1 MKTKNILVSE
11 EQRMIVRPD
20 FIKKMVDVHFVAW
33 VIIVLV
39 SKLPQS
45 YAPGDN
51 IRVWE
56 LVLVLDV
63 INWPLKERFLRS
75 FSKKNH
81 KNVSESVI
89 AKTIL
94 KNLASL

>member
-1 MKTKNILVSE
+1 MKTKNILVSAE
-11 EQRMIVRPD
+11 PPMIVQPD
-20 FIKKMVDVHFVAW
+20 FIKKMVVVRFVAW

-39 SKLPQS
+39 FKLPQS

-63 INWPLKERFLRS
+63 IN
-75 FSKKNH
+75 
-81 KNVSESVI
+81 
-89 AKTIL
+89 
-94 KNLASL
+94 

>member
-63 INWPLKERFLRS
+63 IN
-75 FSKKNH
+75 
-81 KNVSESVI
+81 
-89 AKTIL
+89 
-94 KNLASL
+94 

>member
-33 VIIVLV
+33 VFLVLV
-39 SKLPQS
+39 FKLTQS
-45 YAPGDN
+45 HAPMDN

-63 INWPLKERFLRS
+63 IN
-75 FSKKNH
+75 
-81 KNVSESVI
+81 
-89 AKTIL
+89 
-94 KNLASL
+94 